1 MIDSGVSSG
10 RTQDSV
16 FLARELIRFAHMAS
30 APLAGSL
37 ETQPSVAVREFAAQH
52 YEASGAQQFDMDQA
66 VLIKVLAEIVKQ
78 RNPASD
84 NVSEQS
90 FLASLRLEELVLARA
105 CARGNERA
113 WEVFLTRFRATL
125 YETAYK
131 IAKIES
137 EARSLADSLYAELY
151 GIDPKGQ
158 QRTSKLLYYHGRGSF
173 EGWLRTVIAQEYVN
187 RYRSTKLET
196 SLEGAMEDGAQFAAF
211 DPEVMVADPR
221 LQAAVSAELSELDVE
236 ARFLMAAYYLDRRTM
251 AEIAKLQGV
260 HESTISRKL
269 ERVASGVHKRIRQRL
284 VQAGMSSRQ
293 AEEVMDSV
301 DVRDLEVK
309 VRETLRQGIENSTFY
324 KEKGEP
330 QG

>member
-1 MIDSGVSSG
+1 
-10 RTQDSV
+10 
-16 FLARELIRFAHMAS
+16 MAS

-52 YEASGAQQFDMDQA
+52 YEASGAKQFDMDRA
-66 VLIKVLAEIVKQ
+66 VLIEVLAEIVKQ

-113 WEVFLTRFRATL
+113 WEVFLTRYRATL

-137 EARSLADSLYAELY
+137 EARNLADSLYAELY

-187 RYRSTKLET
+187 RYRSTKRET
-196 SLEGAMEDGAQFAAF
+196 SLESAIEAGAQLVAS
-211 DPEVMVADPR
+211 DSEGVVADPC
-221 LQAAVSAELSELDVE
+221 LEAAVSAELSELEVE
-236 ARFLMAAYYLDRRTM
+236 ARFLMAAYYLDRRTL
-251 AEIAKLQGV
+251 AEIAKLEGV
-260 HESTISRKL
+260 HESTVSRKL
-269 ERVASGVHKRIRQRL
+269 ERVASGVRKRIRQRL
-284 VQAGMSSRQ
+284 VKSGMSSRQ

-301 DVRDLEVK
+301 DVRDLHVK
-309 VRETLRQGIENSTFY
+309 VGETLRQGTPNSTFY

>member
-1 MIDSGVSSG
+1 
-10 RTQDSV
+10 
-16 FLARELIRFAHMAS
+16 MAS

-52 YEASGAQQFDMDQA
+52 YEASGAQQFDMDRA
-66 VLIKVLAEIVKQ
+66 VLIEVLAEIVQQ

-84 NVSEQS
+84 KVSEQS

-105 CARGNERA
+105 CALGNERA

-151 GIDPKGQ
+151 GIDSKGQ
-158 QRTSKLLYYHGRGSF
+158 QRTSKLLYYHGRGSLQ
-173 EGWLRTVIAQEYVN
+173 GWLRTVIAQKYVN
-187 RYRSTKLET
+187 HYRSTKSET
-196 SLEGAMEDGAQFAAF
+196 SLDAAVEDGAQFAACE
-211 DPEVMVADPR
+211 PEVAVTDPR
-221 LQAAVSAELSELDVE
+221 VDAAVDADLAELDEEERLV
-236 ARFLMAAYYLDRRTM
+236 MAAYFLDHRTL
-251 AEIAKLQGV
+251 AEIAKLQRV

-269 ERVASGVHKRIRQRL
+269 ERIVTGLRKGIRQRL
-284 VQAGMSSRQ
+284 MKSGMSSRQ

-301 DVRDLEVK
+301 DVRDLQVK
-309 VRETLRQGIENSTFY
+309 VSETLRQGMQKSTFY